1 MRTRTLTATISADAL
16 PPTPA
21 IFTDVLPPTPTTS
34 ADTLSLAPSIPA
46 GVLRPAAMTPADA
59 LPTTFSSPRPS
70 PRPRPQHPCP
80 PVLPHR
86 SPCNIASILPGP
98 LTQMTSY
105 FPRSS
110 RIILPAA
117 LGGPTSAPLGGIPLP
132 DVALAAGV
140 LPALRS
146 AGCATSYGIL
156 SFPVSLSPSYVFLL
170 TFYLSSYFSCRS

>member
-1 MRTRTLTATISADAL
+1 MKTRTLTATISADAL

-21 IFTDVLPPTPTTS
+21 ISTDVLPPTPMTS
-34 ADTLSLAPSIPA
+34 ADALSLAPSIPA
-46 GVLRPAAMTPADA
+46 GVLRPAVMTPADA
-59 LPTTFSSPRPS
+59 LPTTFSSPHPS

-80 PVLPHR
+80 PVLPHL
-86 SPCNIASILPGP
+86 SPCNTVSILPGL

-117 LGGPTSAPLGGIPLP
+117 LGGLTSAPLGGIPLP
-132 DVALAAGV
+132 DVALVAGV
-140 LPALRS
+140 LPALQS

-156 SFPVSLSPSYVFLL
+156 SFLVSLSLSYVFLL
-170 TFYLSSYFSCRS
+170 TFYLSPDFSCRS